1 MVACVDIGFPYVKLS
16 LDHSG
21 WTIDSSANDTFL
33 SGLGVCIDIYCS
45 KIQSLGK
52 YTFPFG

>member
-1 MVACVDIGFPYVKLS
+1 MVACMDIGFPYVKLS